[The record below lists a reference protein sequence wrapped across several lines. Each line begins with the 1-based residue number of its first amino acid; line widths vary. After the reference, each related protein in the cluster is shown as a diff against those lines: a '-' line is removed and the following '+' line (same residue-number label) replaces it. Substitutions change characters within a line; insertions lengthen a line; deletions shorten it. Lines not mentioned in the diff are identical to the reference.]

1 MSVYNSPGASE
12 AAPRSRLPA
21 FALLAASTVSGIG
34 SAFTYIALPWFV
46 LQTTGSASKTG
57 LTGFFVALP
66 GFIAGMFG
74 GTIVDKLGFK
84 YSSIVC
90 DLVSALGIMS
100 IPFLYDTFGLSF
112 WQILVFVFI
121 GSLLEIPG
129 VTARRSLLP
138 ELAGLARMRLEQV
151 NSLFES
157 IQALALLIG
166 PPAAG
171 ILIGVLKAGN
181 VLWIDGASFI
191 FSAVVVAIFIP
202 LIKAEAP
209 EKVAGAVAKSGRY
222 FDDLKAGLRF
232 LRADRLLFGM
242 AICVGLSNFLS
253 SPLYS
258 VVLPVWVDH
267 FFGDATILGLLS
279 AFFGAAMLTGALGYG
294 FLGHRV
300 SRRAL
305 WILSFLA
312 APPALWTLGLTHT
325 LFIVIPM
332 AMISGLF
339 SGPVNPLMVTV
350 RHERIPI
357 EMRARVFATFSAIT
371 AVAAPLGMVI
381 AGILTDRLGIDG
393 ILLLMAL
400 LNSLLAL
407 SMPLLPFVRDFDT
420 SRPAEITDAEER
432 RIAPADGAG
441 ASAETAQ

>member
-1 MSVYNSPGASE
+1 MSAE
-12 AAPRSRLPA
+12 ALVHDPDRSQRNRLPA
-21 FALLAASTVSGIG
+21 FALLTASTVSGIG

-129 VTARRSLLP
+129 MTARRSLLP
-138 ELAGLARMRLEQV
+138 ELAQMAGMRLEQV

-166 PPAAG
+166 PPIAG
-171 ILIGVLKAGN
+171 ILIGILMAGN

-191 FSAVVVAIFIP
+191 FSAVVVAVFIP
-202 LIKAEAP
+202 LIKAP
-209 EKVAGAVAKSGRY
+209 EKAAIAAAKAGRY
-222 FDDLKAGLRF
+222 FDELKAGLRF

-242 AICVGLSNFLS
+242 AICVGISNFLS

-267 FFGDATILGLLS
+267 YFGDAAILGVIA
-279 AFFGAAMLTGALGYG
+279 AFFGVAMLAGALGYG
-294 FLGHRV
+294 VVGHRI
-300 SRRAL
+300 SRR
-305 WILSFLA
+305 WIWLLSFLA
-312 APPALWTLGLTHT
+312 APPAFLTMGLTHA
-325 LFIVIPM
+325 LIIVIPV
-332 AMISGLF
+332 AMVAGFF

-381 AGILTDRLGIDG
+381 AGFLTDRMGIAG

-400 LNSLLAL
+400 LNGLLAL
-407 SMPLLPFVRDFDT
+407 SMPFLPFVGDFDT
-420 SRPAEITDAEER
+420 SRPGESRPQPIDPLNPPFPLLGEGEGED
-432 RIAPADGAG
+432 IA
-441 ASAETAQ
+441 